1 MWLWILTAG
10 VWALFGVS
18 LAWLLHHRH
27 QPAGSRIGPTAEPV
41 TRRVVS
47 DNEPEVRRWRQR
59 SWWSK
64 TR

>member
-10 VWALFGVS
+10 VWALFAMS
-18 LAWLLHHRH
+18 LAWLLHQRDE
-27 QPAGSRIGPTAEPV
+27 PAGSRIGGTAKPV
-41 TRRVVS
+41 TRRVVG